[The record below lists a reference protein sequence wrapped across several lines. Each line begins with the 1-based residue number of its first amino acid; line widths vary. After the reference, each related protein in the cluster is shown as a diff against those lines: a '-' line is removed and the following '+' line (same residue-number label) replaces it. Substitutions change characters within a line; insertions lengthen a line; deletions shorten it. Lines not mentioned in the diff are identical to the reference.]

1 MIRRITLTNFMSH
14 KETVIEPAEGLTVL
28 AGQNNCGKSAVV
40 SALQIL
46 AGNASGDF
54 MVRHGERECVV
65 KVETSEGHVIEW
77 RRLGGTVSYGLNGQD
92 VHRLRGNVPDGLQEL
107 LRLPMVEAEG
117 GDFDIH
123 FGEQKRP
130 IFLLNEPG
138 SRRALFFASSSDAR
152 KLIEM
157 QNLHRRKTQEARI
170 KEAELA
176 KRDEKVSSRL
186 AALNPLETL
195 REQVRQLEENHQKIT
210 HREQAVAQLGQMA
223 QQIERAANL
232 VSSWTHVTKSLAG
245 LLSPPELTDIG
256 PIKELIKSAQEL
268 EAKVALGGDLDVI
281 LRRLNAPPTLEDPV
295 PLVDIIRGMKASRG
309 DIGTNNALRA
319 GLSDLQ
325 SPPELCSTSSR
336 AEMVEKLEEAENTR
350 TRCREFHTSL
360 RVLRLPPPVH
370 DTDGMQLKIQKLQY
384 ASKQRKREKSMSR
397 VLAACGEPPTLE
409 DTSLVQLQIEA
420 QSMAASAVSRAGS
433 VCECLS
439 LLVSPPTLT
448 NVNDL
453 SSLVARSNEEQGVVK
468 ERELEVQGIRADLAE
483 LEHEI
488 VHCAEELG
496 ACPVC
501 GQEVDTEKLILSSTL
516 AAGANNDEV

>member
-28 AGQNNCGKSAVV
+28 VGQNNCGKSAVV

-46 AGNASGDF
+46 TGNASGDF

-65 KVETSEGHVIEW
+65 KIETSEGNIIEW
-77 RRLGGTVSYGLNGQD
+77 RRLGGTVSYRLNGQD

-157 QNLHRRKTQEARI
+157 QNLHRRKTQEARL
-170 KEAELA
+170 KEAGLA

-186 AALNPLETL
+186 AALSPLETL
-195 REQVRQLEENHQKIT
+195 REQVSQLEESHQAIAG
-210 HREQAVAQLGQMA
+210 REQTVALLGQMT
-223 QQIERAANL
+223 QQIERAADL
-232 VSSWTHVTKSLAG
+232 VISWNDVTQSLAR
-245 LLSPPELTDIG
+245 LVSPPELTDIG
-256 PIKELIKSAQEL
+256 PITDLIGSAQEL
-268 EAKVALGGDLDVI
+268 EARVALGDDVDVV
-281 LRRLNAPPTLEDPV
+281 LRRLNAPPALEDPV
-295 PLVDIIRGMKASRG
+295 PLGDIIHGMEASRNE
-309 DIGTNNALRA
+309 IGTNNMVRA

-325 SPPELCSTSSR
+325 SPPELSSTSSL
-336 AEMVEKLEEAENTR
+336 AGMVEKLEEVENTC
-350 TRCREFHTSL
+350 TRYGEFDTSL
-360 RVLRLPPPVH
+360 KVLGLPPVVL
-370 DTDGMQLKIQKLQY
+370 DTDGMQLKIEKLQH
-384 ASKQRKREKSMSR
+384 ASKQRKREESISQ
-397 VLAACGEPPTLE
+397 VLVACGEPPTLE

-420 QSMAASAVSRAGS
+420 QSMASSAVSRAAS
-433 VCECLS
+433 VCECVS
-439 LLVSPPTLT
+439 LLVPPPTLT
-448 NVNDL
+448 NVDVL
-453 SSLVARSNEEQGVVK
+453 STLVAKIK
-468 ERELEVQGIRADLAE
+468 EGQSGAMERKLEVQGIRADLAE
-483 LEHEI
+483 LEHQI

-501 GQEVDTEKLILSSTL
+501 GQEVDTEKLILTSTL
-516 AAGANNDEV
+516 TSGANNDEV